1 MVLQYYISTILRCY
15 TNTIKIK
22 RVFALDIAHKKI
34 SFPLRISSNT
44 DLVTFHADSVTF
56 TEIILNGKLCTVRV
70 LKISPFPQLVAKYYR
85 RDIIIEYCYFCYNLT
100 FHKVW

>member
-15 TNTIKIK
+15 TNTIKIN

-34 SFPLRISSNT
+34 SFPLRISSNA

-56 TEIILNGKLCTVRV
+56 TEIILNGKLHFLYSAS
-70 LKISPFPQLVAKYYR
+70 LKNQSISPTDNQILLSRYYNR
-85 RDIIIEYCYFCYNLT
+85 ILLFLL
-100 FHKVW
+100 